1 MARELINAQIT
12 HVSYVDKGANQKR
25 FFLTKSAEE
34 PTFQKEVKV
43 FVNKEDAEQQLV
55 YGVVYEPDVEDSHK
69 DFMTATEIEK
79 AAHGFL
85 KEARNIDTQHDFEAG
100 VGEVVESYIAPV
112 DMTIGEETITK
123 GSWVLVTKAS
133 DEIWEA
139 IQKGDYTG
147 YSLAGTAET
156 IEKKQ
161 TEKLVSKSD
170 DEEYKGFFNLL
181 KNFFTGDKIE
191 KGELRDNYEKDQKRR
206 NLWAAW
212 DGMDRVFYNSL
223 WDNATPDVTDFDRLQ
238 EAVQEF
244 SEILNEIKDNGDI
257 QKSLENKPESIRKG
271 DKDMKKE
278 DIEKMLDEKLAPI
291 TKKLEEYEK
300 ETDVQKEE
308 GEPTEQE
315 LLMKQLGEVLDEK
328 LAPIDERLE
337 AVEKARGVSKQA
349 DTDGDKKDIKKSDNI
364 WEGLL

>member
-34 PTFQKEVKV
+34 PTFQKEVNV

-85 KEARNIDTQHDFEAG
+85 KDARNIDTQHDFESG

-112 DMTIGEETITK
+112 DMTIGEEEITK

-156 IEKKQ
+156 IEKQAKEPPIQ
-161 TEKLVSKSD
+161 SEN
-170 DEEYKGFFNLL
+170 DEEKGLFNLL
-181 KNFFTGDKIE
+181 KNFFSGKTDVE
-191 KGELRDNYEKDQKRR
+191 KGAVRDEYEKDKKRR
-206 NLWAAW
+206 DFWRANDAL
-212 DGMDRVFYNSL
+212 NSVIFN
-223 WDNATPDVTDFDRLQ
+223 WNSYDSEMETDPVKIREALEDFVDIAQ
-238 EAVQEF
+238 EV
-244 SEILNEIKDNGDI
+244 L
-257 QKSLENKPESIRKG
+257 LE
-271 DKDMKKE
+271 E
-278 DIEKMLDEKLAPI
+278 DITKAVGKPPEGDDEGMKAEDIAKMLDEKLAPI
-291 TKKLEEYEK
+291 TKRLDEVEK
-300 ETDVQKEE
+300 GEGAATET
-308 GEPTEQE
+308 EPTAEE
-315 LLMKQLGEVLDEK
+315 LLLKQFSEALDEK
-328 LAPIDERLE
+328 LAPIAERLDT
-337 AVEKARGVSKQA
+337 VEKARGISKQA
-349 DTDGDKKDIKKSDNI
+349 DGDKGQEQEPIQKHYLNGI
-364 WEGLL
+364 L